1 MKFRLFLMMLLMAG
15 LGNRLNGQEIPNS
28 NAPLTAN
35 ELREGILRIEQGILS
50 AKEAAMLKQSI
61 ADREALAQRERELA
75 VRELDTERQRTDI
88 ANQRADV
95 ERTRAEFYENAFKTV
110 SKGTSMKC
118 KLARVF
124 TLGLTRCGR

>member
-1 MKFRLFLMMLLMAG
+1 MPCFT
-15 LGNRLNGQEIPNS
+15 QEIQNL
-28 NAPLTAN
+28 NAPLTAD

-61 ADREALAQRERELA
+61 VDREALSQRERELS

-95 ERTRAEFYENAFKTV
+95 EHTRAEFYKNAFKTV

-124 TLGLTRCGR
+124 TLGLAKCGR